1 MPRRLTEPDDRGP
14 VSDPRDQ
21 RNRNALIVFFLVC
34 SGILLLASGAPAV
47 LIAPALSQL
56 FSFASLAATFVAVVG
71 RERLFADHL
80 THWDQAAAFLALSLL
95 AGAFADPAAIGEFM
109 ARLHGAAPTGME
121 AGMEAGTAAG
131 TAGPAATGEQPGGPP
146 LAPDRL

>member
-121 AGMEAGTAAG
+121 AGMEAGTA
-131 TAGPAATGEQPGGPP
+131 GPAATGEQPGGPP

>member
-14 VSDPRDQ
+14 VSDPRSQ

-34 SGILLLASGAPAV
+34 SGILLLASDAPAV

-56 FSFASLAATFVAVVG
+56 FSFASLAAAFVAVVG

-109 ARLHGAAPTGME
+109 ARLQGAAATGME
-121 AGMEAGTAAG
+121 AG

-146 LAPDRL
+146 PAPDRL

>member
-34 SGILLLASGAPAV
+34 SGILLLASDAPAV

-56 FSFASLAATFVAVVG
+56 FSFASLAAAFVAVVG

-109 ARLHGAAPTGME
+109 ARLQGAAVT
-121 AGMEAGTAAG
+121 GMEAGTAG
-131 TAGPAATGEQPGGPP
+131 TAATGEQPGGPP
-146 LAPDRL
+146 PASDRL